1 MNNREEKMSEEIF
14 RLERELSKYKWTE
27 EHPWWLMNSKFKVE
41 LFWEENDKKVDAFNP
56 KVRFYT
62 HNPKK
67 KQQIDKTLPLFTLA
81 MRYAQKLLEEEE

>member
-1 MNNREEKMSEEIF
+1 MNQREEAMMEEIL

-27 EHPWWLMNSKFKVE
+27 ENPWWLLNYKFKVE
-41 LFWEENDKKVDAFNP
+41 FFWDENEKGVNAFNP
-56 KVRFYT
+56 KVRIHT

>member
-1 MNNREEKMSEEIF
+1 MNQREEEMLEEIF

-27 EHPWWLMNSKFKVE
+27 YHPWWLMNYKFKVE
-41 LFWEENDKKVDAFNP
+41 LFWEEEGESKRLNP

-62 HNPKK
+62 HDSKS
-67 KQQIDKTLPLFTLA
+67 KQQIYKTLPLFTLA